1 MFNEFVKEIAED
13 KIKYHTY
20 INNLRICENYG
31 GSYDYFKLL
40 KAQKMIKFYEYLS
53 LILLEGEEICQ
64 C

>member
-1 MFNEFVKEIAED
+1 MFNEFVKEITED

-20 INNLRICENYG
+20 INNLRICKNYG
-31 GSYDYFKLL
+31 GTYDFFKYVNAKEMLE
-40 KAQKMIKFYEYLS
+40 FYEYLS